1 MATRATYTFTG
12 KVTVHTYIHYDG
24 YPQGAANY
32 FQNML
37 DVFVKQRESR
47 NLRGGAA
54 EQFIRGNTLAELT
67 SKWDDHGDTEYHY
80 EVDEFYNLNTFE
92 TEYVIRAYKFNGFS
106 DDRKRHI
113 FFEGTVAEFI
123 KKYQGGE
130 YGVVV

>member
-12 KVTVHTYIHYDG
+12 EVTVHTYIHYDG

-37 DVFVKQRESR
+37 DVFGKE
-47 NLRGGAA
+47 LRGGAA
-54 EQFIRGNTLAELT
+54 EQFIRANKLAQFT
-67 SKWDDHGDTEYHY
+67 SHWDDHGDTEYHY

-92 TEYVIRAYKFNGFS
+92 AEYVIRAYKFNGFS
-106 DDRKRHI
+106 DDRKKHM
-113 FFEGTVAEFI
+113 FFQGTVAEFI
-123 KKYQGGE
+123 KKYKGGE